1 MINGNKITGKTR
13 QNLTRSIEYL
23 LMAHYTPGDQ
33 FQQLNI
39 TRDW

>member
-1 MINGNKITGKTR
+1 MINGKRIIGKGR

-23 LMAHYTPGDQ
+23 LIAHYTSGDQ
-33 FQQLNI
+33 FQQLSI